1 MRSTIGQLK
10 EFKTSFIYLD
20 MMEELDIW
28 LDDIQHQFE
37 FQGHP
42 EAQLRVL
49 QGNAEFARKVKGMID
64 QFIRNQE
71 DDVDE
76 SDKDQLEKELDED
89 VEYLPSSESMK
100 DDNDT
105 LY

>member
-1 MRSTIGQLK
+1 MRSTVGQLK
-10 EFKTSFIYLD
+10 AFKTSFIYVD
-20 MMEELDIW
+20 MIEEVDIW
-28 LDDIQHQFE
+28 LDDIHQQME
-37 FQGHP
+37 VQTHP
-42 EAQLRVL
+42 ESQLRIL
-49 QGNAEFARKVKGMID
+49 QGNAEFARKFEGMID